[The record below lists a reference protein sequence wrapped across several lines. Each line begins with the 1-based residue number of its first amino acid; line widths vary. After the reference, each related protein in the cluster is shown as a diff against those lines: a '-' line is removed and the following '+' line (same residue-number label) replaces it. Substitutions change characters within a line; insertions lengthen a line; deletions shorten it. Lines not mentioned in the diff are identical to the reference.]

1 MHIVIR
7 PSSGIPVFRQIEE
20 QIRFLAVSGALA
32 PGEEV
37 PSTRALSAQLGVNPM
52 TVSKA
57 YGALERTGVLER
69 RPGRPLVVRARAA
82 AESEREQLDEV
93 RECLAPAAGKIRK
106 LDVTTDQ
113 ALAVLRALL
122 TADQEDA

>member
-20 QIRFLAVSGALA
+20 QVRFLAASGALA
-32 PGEEV
+32 PGEEM
-37 PSTRALSAQLGVNPM
+37 PSTRTLSAQLGVNPM

-57 YGALERTGVLER
+57 YGALERAGVLER
-69 RPGRPLVVRARAA
+69 RPGRPLVVRTHDAA
-82 AESEREQLDEV
+82 AQERERLDEV
-93 RECLAPAAGKIRK
+93 RQALVPATDKIRK
-106 LDVTTDQ
+106 LEVTNDQ

-122 TADQEDA
+122 TDDEEEA